1 MPLFRYSLLIL
12 AICTAGCMANQIRTD
27 VSPRVQIFGV
37 ALHSDVDYREIGGV
51 QASEE
56 PCLKGYERSF
66 DKLDITIGYGF
77 NRKIRKIT
85 TRNPGTSVFGIS
97 PGMPAEDGERLA
109 RQAGLQGVAASRYQG
124 MDINLILLVDGTGK
138 IFGITLESS
147 D

>member
-1 MPLFRYSLLIL
+1 MPLFRYSVLIL
-12 AICTAGCMANQIRTD
+12 AICIAGCMANQIRVD
-27 VSPRVQIFGV
+27 VSTQVQVFGV
-37 ALHSDVDYREIGGV
+37 ALYSDVDYREIGGV
-51 QASEE
+51 QANEE

-97 PGMPAEDGERLA
+97 PGMSAEEGDQRALH
-109 RQAGLQGVAASRYQG
+109 AGLQRIAFARYQG
-124 MDINLILLVDGTGK
+124 MGINLTLLVGSHNE
-138 IFGITLESS
+138 IFGITVENR